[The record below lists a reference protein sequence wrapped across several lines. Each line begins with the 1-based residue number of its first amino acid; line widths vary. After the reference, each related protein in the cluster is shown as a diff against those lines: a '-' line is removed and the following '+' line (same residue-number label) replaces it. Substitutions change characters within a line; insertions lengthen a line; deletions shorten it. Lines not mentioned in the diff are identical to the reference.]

1 LKALPSDR
9 LEVAE
14 QDVSAG
20 KADVVEEM
28 VVEFHEVLAG
38 ALRLD
43 RLAPCLQAYLAQ
55 ARLEGVAEPG
65 PGSRRTDHRELLACD
80 LECLEPSADRCPVA
94 TPKTAQLLRV
104 RRSVPMK
111 PRFGHRFAVFR

>member
-1 LKALPSDR
+1 LKALPPDR

-43 RLAPCLQAYLAQ
+43 RLTPCLQAYLAQ
-55 ARLEGVAEPG
+55 ACLEGVAEPG
-65 PGSRRTDHRELLACD
+65 PGNRRTDHRELLACD
-80 LECLEPSADRCPVA
+80 L
-94 TPKTAQLLRV
+94 TAWSLPRIAARSP
-104 RRSVPMK
+104 RRK
-111 PRFGHRFAVFR
+111 PRNFCAFAAQCR